1 MKSLLLVLALLSGFT
16 FGHRDAPK
24 GDEWQSPEQ
33 LSLNKEL
40 PHAWFFSF
48 TDVESARMVL
58 PENSSLWKSLDGD
71 WKFNW
76 SPDPDSRPVDFFKAD
91 YDDSSWADIPVP
103 SNWNIVGIGKDGS

>member
-58 PENSSLWKSLDGD
+58 PENSSLWKSL
-71 WKFNW
+71 
-76 SPDPDSRPVDFFKAD
+76 PDSRPVDFFKAD